1 MCHFQVAFIKIL
13 QQLALSFKGSFP
25 GGTGGK
31 ESTWQCRTCRRHGF
45 GPWVRK
51 IPWRR
56 KWQPTPVFLPGESH
70 GQGSLVG
77 YSPRGCKES
86 DTTQHALRCNL
97 AHTQALFKVR
107 YPSYQCGIGQEYMA
121 QKQLLNSISVRW
133 VQWFFRTRKYWMGWA
148 LCLWLYISITNH
160 LGKLPST
167 LASTLRSP

>member
-13 QQLALSFKGSFP
+13 SQLALSFKGSFP

-77 YSPRGCKES
+77 YSLKGPKELDMTERLS
-86 DTTQHALRCNL
+86 MQGILSMKKLRQRTSQCLVQESKLHLLIRAFFNFPTL
-97 AHTQALFKVR
+97 
-107 YPSYQCGIGQEYMA
+107 SY
-121 QKQLLNSISVRW
+121 
-133 VQWFFRTRKYWMGWA
+133 
-148 LCLWLYISITNH
+148 YIT
-160 LGKLPST
+160 
-167 LASTLRSP
+167 